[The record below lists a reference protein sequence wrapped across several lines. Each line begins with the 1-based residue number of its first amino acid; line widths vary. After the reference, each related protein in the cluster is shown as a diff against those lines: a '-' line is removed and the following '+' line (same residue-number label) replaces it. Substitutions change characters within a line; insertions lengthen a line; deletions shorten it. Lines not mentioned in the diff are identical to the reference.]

1 MKMSESK
8 SQLLANPIQNI
19 ELKKII
25 FLIQHFEMTGQE
37 LALESTHSH
46 PYHLWISEFKQR
58 SCITHVITIQ

>member
-1 MKMSESK
+1 MSESK

-46 PYHLWISEFKQR
+46 PYHL
-58 SCITHVITIQ
+58 